1 MSEPTLQFH
10 TVPLGKADGV
20 LGVAVID
27 RPKALNALD
36 HGMIRELLRI
46 IEAIEIDPVVKGLW
60 IESSAEKAFCAGGD
74 VRDVT
79 NNGQAGG
86 LTDLTNSAD
95 YLADEY
101 LLDVWLRRSTKPIF
115 AWGDGYIMGGGM
127 GVFQGADVRF
137 VTEYSN
143 LAMPEVRIGFVPDC
157 CGSWFLNRVP
167 NGLGI
172 CLAMS
177 GTAVGPEDGCWL
189 NLADWLLPRTE
200 KTEVFD
206 AVLELDY
213 SSKEAALSDIGTVL
227 HNATSESP
235 RKGPWEENGARLG
248 NSVRHQPP
256 MTVWHTMLLW
266 KHEVPELFD
275 GLEQASPGAAMVAG
289 YQQQRAKY
297 QNLIQTV
304 LQEHDL
310 AMRFLSDGEWCEG
323 VRALLVDKDKNPKWR
338 FKVVEEVTPDW
349 IHAMLAPIKRTKEH
363 PLAEKLSDKGLLHD
377 QYNKRDFR

>member
-1 MSEPTLQFH
+1 MSEPTVRFH
-10 TVPLGKADGV
+10 TVSLSQAEGV
-20 LGVAVID
+20 LGVAVMD

-36 HGMIRELLRI
+36 HTMIRELLQVV
-46 IEAIEIDPVVKGLW
+46 ETVESDPTIRALW

-101 LLDVWLRRSTKPIF
+101 LLDVWLRYCSKPVF

-137 VTEYSN
+137 VTEHSN

-157 CGSWFLNRVP
+157 GGSWFLNRVP
-167 NGLGI
+167 NGLGM

-177 GTAVGPEDGCWL
+177 GATVGAADGCWL
-189 NLADWLLPRTE
+189 NLADWLLPRAE
-200 KTEVFD
+200 KAALFE
-206 AVLELDY
+206 AVLGLTYE
-213 SSKEAALSDIGTVL
+213 SKESALSEIGAIL
-227 HNATSESP
+227 HQATSESP
-235 RKGPWEENGARLG
+235 RHGPWEENGARLG
-248 NSVRHQPP
+248 NSIRHQSPLA
-256 MTVWHTMLLW
+256 VWHTMQHW
-266 KHEVPELFD
+266 HQEIPELFV
-275 GLEQASPGAAMVAG
+275 GLEQASPGAALIAG

-297 QNLIQTV
+297 QNLTKAV

-310 AMRFLSDGEWCEG
+310 GMRLLSDGEWCEG
-323 VRALLVDKDKNPKWR
+323 VRALLIDKDKNPQWR
-338 FKVVEEVTPDW
+338 FKTVDEVTSDW
-349 IHAMLAPIKRTKEH
+349 IQAMLAPMEWTTTH
-363 PLAEKLSDKGLLHD
+363 PLAAKLAAKGLLHD
-377 QYNKRDFR
+377 

>member
-1 MSEPTLQFH
+1 MFNGDLMSEPTVRFH
-10 TVPLGKADGV
+10 TVPLNHADGV
-20 LGVAVID
+20 LGVAVMD

-36 HGMIRELLRI
+36 HTMIRELLQ
-46 IEAIEIDPVVKGLW
+46 VVETVESDVTIKALW

-101 LLDVWLRRSTKPIF
+101 LLDVWLRHCSKPVF

-127 GVFQGADVRF
+127 GVFQGADVRC
-137 VTEYSN
+137 VTEHSN

-157 CGSWFLNRVP
+157 GGSWFLNRVP

-177 GTAVGPEDGCWL
+177 GATVGAADGCWL
-189 NLADWLLPRTE
+189 NLADWLLPRAE
-200 KTEVFD
+200 KSALFEAILGLTY
-206 AVLELDY
+206 A
-213 SSKEAALSDIGTVL
+213 SKESALSEIGAIL
-227 HNATSESP
+227 HQATSESP
-235 RKGPWEENGARLG
+235 REGPWEENGARLG
-248 NSVRHQPP
+248 NSIRLQSPLA
-256 MTVWHTMLLW
+256 VWRTMQQW
-266 KHEVPELFD
+266 HHDIPELFV
-275 GLEQASPGAAMVAG
+275 GLEQASPGAALVAG

-297 QNLIQTV
+297 QNLTKAV

-310 AMRFLSDGEWCEG
+310 GMRLLSDGEWCEG
-323 VRALLVDKDKNPKWR
+323 VRALLIDKDKNPQWR
-338 FKVVEEVTPDW
+338 FKTVHEVTPDW
-349 IHAMLAPIKRTKEH
+349 IQAMLAPMEWTTTH
-363 PLAEKLSDKGLLHD
+363 PLAAKLSAKGLLHD
-377 QYNKRDFR
+377 